1 MAIRLD
7 LNDLLAKSDRQ
18 RRTQQK
24 ENWIM
29 LQNEQRREEGLFA
42 ILLLQSKCLGDS
54 LPHLLTYKETR
65 WGGGPSAYSF
75 VLFFSPASFLFTICS
90 TWIPKV
96 WIINNFFVT
105 TDKIADNL
113 QYTSEL
119 NVITS
124 SILTPTT
131 TQTLLRKCC
140 VVSFTLHEWMWVRVS
155 DRAKNNSQTW
165 INVHI
170 NNAMESKCH

>member
-29 LQNEQRREEGLFA
+29 LQNEQRREGFFA
-42 ILLLQSKCLGDS
+42 IFLLQSKCLGDS

-90 TWIPKV
+90 T
-96 WIINNFFVT
+96 
-105 TDKIADNL
+105 
-113 QYTSEL
+113 
-119 NVITS
+119 
-124 SILTPTT
+124 
-131 TQTLLRKCC
+131 
-140 VVSFTLHEWMWVRVS
+140 
-155 DRAKNNSQTW
+155 
-165 INVHI
+165 
-170 NNAMESKCH
+170 